1 MFNIE
6 RLSALVAVVE
16 HGTIADAAR
25 ARHVTASGLSQQLA
39 KLERE
44 AGQPLLEPH
53 GRTVRP
59 THAGRVL
66 AEHAGRVL
74 AQLAE
79 ARGDLAELSGEVVG
93 PLRLGGVG
101 SAIRALLPGPLAA
114 LAAAHPRLRA
124 DLCDGEVVELMPAL
138 LNGDLDLLLAES
150 WSSRPVAFPSGVA
163 TVALVDEPVSVA
175 LPAGH
180 RLSGRSRV
188 DPGDLGQESWASC
201 PPGTEPYEA
210 MLQALRGRGVEPRVR
225 YALKELPTQ
234 LALVAAG
241 VAVALMPDLGRRPA
255 AEGVVF
261 RPLDPPVRRTIRA
274 VWRVD
279 AETPAVRACVAAL
292 TDQADQRRQ
301 AGRAD
306 QVAERDAGPA
316 AGPDPAVDSA
326 DGRGAGRESG

>member
-1 MFNIE
+1 MFNTE
-6 RLSALVAVVE
+6 RLSALAAVAE

-25 ARHVTASGLSQQLA
+25 ARHVTPSGLSQQLA

-44 AGQPLLEPH
+44 AGQPLLEPY
-53 GRTVRP
+53 GRTVRL

-66 AEHAGRVL
+66 AGHATRVL

-79 ARGDLAELSGEVVG
+79 ARGDLAELSGQVLG

-114 LAAAHPRLRA
+114 LSAAHPRLEA
-124 DLCDGEVVELMPAL
+124 TVCDGEVVELMPAL
-138 LNGDLDLLLAES
+138 LNGDLDLLLVES
-150 WSSRPVAFPSGVA
+150 WSSRPLAFPSGVA
-163 TVALVDEPVSVA
+163 TVPLVDEPVSVA

-180 RLSGRSRV
+180 RLSGRARV
-188 DPGDLGQESWASC
+188 DPAELGQESWASC

-210 MLQALRGRGVEPRVR
+210 TLQALRGRGVEPRVR

-241 VAVALMPDLGRRPA
+241 VAVALVPDLGRRPA
-255 AEGVVF
+255 PEGVVF

-279 AETPAVRACVAAL
+279 AETPAVRACAGAL
-292 TDQADQRRQ
+292 TAQA
-301 AGRAD
+301 AEWGAD
-306 QVAERDAGPA
+306 GGAGPA
-316 AGPDPAVDSA
+316 ADPGADAVTPRRA
-326 DGRGAGRESG
+326 ERASG